1 MERISRYVQLGAG
14 GPQVSAL
21 GLGCMSLSGAYGA
34 SDDAEGV
41 KLIRSALDMGV
52 TFLDTADMYGW
63 GHNETLVGAALA
75 GRRGEAFVA
84 TKFGHVRGEGDE
96 VLINGRPDYVFKA
109 CDASLARL
117 KLDHI
122 DLYYQHRVD
131 PDVPID
137 ETVDAMG
144 QLVRKG
150 KVRHIGL
157 SEARPET
164 IRRAQKVFPVSAV
177 QTEFSL
183 LYRVEA
189 QETLETTRELGIAF
203 VAYSPLGRGLLTSAA
218 PSSAEIAGDRRV
230 THPRFSAKNL
240 AHNLELVDR
249 LAQLAKAKGCSPSQL
264 ALAYVLAKGA
274 IPIPGTRRLARLEE
288 NIEALEVALNEQ
300 DVAALEQAIPADA
313 AAGER
318 YPPDLLAK
326 AYL

>member
-1 MERISRYVQLGAG
+1 MERISRYVPLGAG

-34 SDDAEGV
+34 NDDAEGV
-41 KLIRSALDMGV
+41 KLIRSALDRGV

-63 GHNETLVGAALA
+63 GRNETLVGAALA

-84 TKFGHVRGEGDE
+84 TKFGYVRGEGDAL
-96 VLINGRPDYVFKA
+96 LINGRPDYVFRA

-164 IRRAQKVFPVSAV
+164 IRRAQKVFPVSAA

-203 VAYSPLGRGLLTSAA
+203 VACSPLGRGLLTSAA
-218 PSSAEIAGDRRV
+218 PSSAGIAGDRPA
-230 THPRFSAKNL
+230 THPRFSAR
-240 AHNLELVDR
+240 NLELVDR

-288 NIEALEVALNEQ
+288 NVEALDVALSEQ

-326 AYL
+326 ACL

>member
-1 MERISRYVQLGAG
+1 MERISRYVPLGAG

-34 SDDAEGV
+34 GDDAEGV
-41 KLIRSALDMGV
+41 KLIRSALDRGV

-63 GHNETLVGAALA
+63 GRNETLVGAALA

-84 TKFGHVRGEGDE
+84 TKFGYVRGEGDAL
-96 VLINGRPDYVFKA
+96 LINGRPDYVFRA
-109 CDASLARL
+109 CDASLTRL

-164 IRRAQKVFPVSAV
+164 IRRAQKVFPVSAA

-189 QETLETTRELGIAF
+189 QETLETARELGIAF
-203 VAYSPLGRGLLTSAA
+203 VACSPLGRGLLTSAA
-218 PSSAEIAGDRRV
+218 PSSAGIAGDRPA
-230 THPRFSAKNL
+230 THPRFSARNL
-240 AHNLELVDR
+240 ARNLELVDR

-274 IPIPGTRRLARLEE
+274 IPIPGTRRLARLEK
-288 NIEALEVALNEQ
+288 NVEALDVALSEQ
-300 DVAALEQAIPADA
+300 DAAALEQAIPADA

-326 AYL
+326 ACL